1 MLVPIHVHVH
11 IHLYMNIHMQLLDHV
26 GVVEELLQDG
36 ELYVRYPNNSLLPV
50 SPQGANKVSVV
61 SQFVVII
68 SITTELNEQYIYMLH
83 VYVSLHRLIF
93 RFFTAVMW

>member
-1 MLVPIHVHVH
+1 MFVLMHVHVH

-50 SPQGANKVSVV
+50 SPQGANKVSVI

-68 SITTELNEQYIYMLH
+68 GITTELNELYMYMLH
-83 VYVSLHRLIF
+83 VYVSLRRLMF

>member
-50 SPQGANKVSVV
+50 SPQGANKV
-61 SQFVVII
+61 
-68 SITTELNEQYIYMLH
+68 NAQYMYMLH
-83 VYVSLHRLIF
+83 VYVSLHRLMF
-93 RFFTAVMW
+93 RFFTVVMW